1 VVATLV
7 HVQPDHIDIRCGDR
21 APAHFDK
28 ELRRDA
34 GLVDLDGQ
42 IDRDGQL

>member
-1 VVATLV
+1 MAALV
-7 HVQPDHIDIRCGDR
+7 HVQSDHVDVGCRDR

-42 IDRDGQL
+42 IDRDCQL